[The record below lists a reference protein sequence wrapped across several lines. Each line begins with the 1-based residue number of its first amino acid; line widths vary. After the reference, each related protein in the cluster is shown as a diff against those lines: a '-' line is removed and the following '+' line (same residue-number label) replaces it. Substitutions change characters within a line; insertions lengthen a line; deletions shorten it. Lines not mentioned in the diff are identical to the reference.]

1 MSSTVRARHCRTAA
15 GGILITVLAGCA
27 GGTSAAQAAGSPSG
41 GSAEPPSA
49 AAPAAAARG
58 ADSLIRPGERH
69 FGNVRQLTFEGNNAE
84 AYFSSDGSR
93 LIFQRQVDTESG
105 CDQQYVI
112 NVDGTGL
119 RRVSNGL
126 GRTSC
131 GYFYDGDR
139 RIVFSSTHQHS
150 PACPAPPDHSQGYV
164 WPIGHFE
171 LYSAKDD
178 GSDLRQLTDN
188 GAYNAEATLSPDGK
202 RLIFTSTVDG
212 DLELYTMNL
221 DGTDVRRITQRV
233 GYDGGAFFSPDGQQI
248 VWRAMYPRT
257 AADTADYQR
266 LLAQRLVRPSNLEI
280 WVANADGSG
289 ARQVTTLGGANFAPF
304 FHPDGKRII
313 FASNHETPRG
323 RNFDLYMIG
332 VDGSGL
338 ERITYDEDFDGF
350 PMFSPDGRRLAWAS
364 NRNAASPGET
374 NIFVADWVE

>member
-1 MSSTVRARHCRTAA
+1 MSSTVRARHCRNAA
-15 GGILITVLAGCA
+15 GVFLTIVLAGCA
-27 GGTSAAQAAGSPSG
+27 GGTSAAQTAGSPSG
-41 GSAEPPSA
+41 GTAEPPSA
-49 AAPAAAARG
+49 AAPASAARG
-58 ADSLIRPGERH
+58 ADSLARPGERH

-112 NVDGTGL
+112 NVDGSGL

-139 RIVFSSTHQHS
+139 RIIFSSTHEHS
-150 PACPAPPDHSQGYV
+150 PACPTPPDHSQGYV

-171 LYSAKDD
+171 LYTAKDD

-212 DLELYTMNL
+212 DLELYTMNV
-221 DGTDVRRITQRV
+221 DGTDVRRITRRM
-233 GYDGGAFFSPDGQQI
+233 GYDGGAFFSPDGRQI
-248 VWRAMYPRT
+248 VWRAMYPAT

-313 FASNHETPRG
+313 FASNHEQPRG

-338 ERITYDEDFDGF
+338 ERITFDEDFDGF
-350 PMFSPDGRRLAWAS
+350 PMFSPDGRRLVWAS